1 MRGLAPGAELVRA
14 SDAQRLR
21 DDSAGAAR
29 CSRHRRILGAVG
41 GGDLLRV
48 HAPSMTHAGAV
59 VITGAMAAG
68 KSTIAQGL
76 AARLPRAVHVRGDV
90 FRRMIVSGRAAMD
103 APLGEAAR
111 AQLRLRHRLA
121 ALVTDEYVRA
131 GFTSVVQDLYLGDD
145 LPDFLRLLS
154 SRPVHLVVLA
164 PEPDVLSACDSSRAS
179 PAYGAWSAE
188 EFHRLVVAETPRIG
202 LWLDTS
208 GLTVEA
214 TVERVLS
221 ELPAARIDFPV

>member
-14 SDAQRLR
+14 FPPSDAQRLR

-41 GGDLLRV
+41 GGDLLKV
-48 HAPSMTHAGAV
+48 HAPGMTHAGAV

-76 AARLPRAVHVRGDV
+76 PARLPRAVHVRGDV

-131 GFTSVVQDLYLGDD
+131 GFTAVVQDLYLGDD
-145 LPDFLRLLS
+145 LPDFLR
-154 SRPVHLVVLA
+154 
-164 PEPDVLSACDSSRAS
+164 
-179 PAYGAWSAE
+179 
-188 EFHRLVVAETPRIG
+188 RLVVAETPRIG

-214 TVERVLS
+214 TVGRVLS

>member
-1 MRGLAPGAELVRA
+1 
-14 SDAQRLR
+14 
-21 DDSAGAAR
+21 
-29 CSRHRRILGAVG
+29 
-41 GGDLLRV
+41 
-48 HAPSMTHAGAV
+48 MTHAGAV

-131 GFTSVVQDLYLGDD
+131 GFTAVVQDLYLGDD